1 MLLLEVIGAAFAL
14 GLLGVYLAIVGRGVL
29 TVVLAQLSRPVVAGL
44 VLGVASAAA
53 LSQVLR
59 RELYGLSN
67 LDPVAYVAA
76 VTVFILTAVLT
87 ALVPARRALRV
98 DPLKALRYE

>member
-1 MLLLEVIGAAFAL
+1 MAL
-14 GLLGVYLAIVGRGVL
+14 GATGPHVL
-29 TVVLAQLSRPVVAGL
+29 SVVLRQLSRPVVAGL
-44 VLGVASAAA
+44 LLGIAGQPA

-59 RELYGLSN
+59 RELYGVSN
-67 LDPVAYVAA
+67 LDPLAYGAA
-76 VTVFILTAVLT
+76 IGLFVVTVVLT